1 MLAVLAVLAV
11 LGGGGGAGA
20 VVAGVAG
27 VVVGV
32 GVGIGVAVAV
42 AVFPSW
48 PLRSILKTSYSGC
61 SWVYIIWKVVAMRAK
76 FVVRR
81 DATAPKRIELPKPL
95 RN

>member
-20 VVAGVAG
+20 VAVVAG
-27 VVVGV
+27 VGV

-48 PLRSILKTSYSGC
+48 PLRSILKISYSGC

-76 FVVRR
+76 FMVRR
-81 DATAPKRIELPKPL
+81 EATAPKRIELPKPL

>member
-20 VVAGVAG
+20 VAVVAG

-76 FVVRR
+76 FMVRR
-81 DATAPKRIELPKPL
+81 EATAPKRIELPKPL

>member
-11 LGGGGGAGA
+11 LGAGA
-20 VVAGVAG
+20 VAVVAG

-32 GVGIGVAVAV
+32 GIGGAVAV

-76 FVVRR
+76 FMVRR
-81 DATAPKRIELPKPL
+81 EATAPKRIELPKPL